1 MDILSVSQK
10 TLTEIQSLQ
19 TLNTENFSNLCKYFL
34 QTVIRGHSTI
44 EIDESLEISLS
55 GLSTLLLEA
64 AKVRADP
71 QQIKDLFVE
80 HSLSSDIAGLVVD
93 LYTQHG
99 DSIIS
104 HLESTGISAPAIVDI
119 DWRLDYS
126 VRSKHGGRN
135 NTPMYFVTLKVK
147 DRGLLR
153 NVDMMASLEEM
164 QDLLASVRDA
174 VKEVDRIMSTTE

>member
-71 QQIKDLFVE
+71 QQIK
-80 HSLSSDIAGLVVD
+80 LVII
-93 LYTQHG
+93 YTYIYEG
-99 DSIIS
+99 K
-104 HLESTGISAPAIVDI
+104 LMIV
-119 DWRLDYS
+119 
-126 VRSKHGGRN
+126 V
-135 NTPMYFVTLKVK
+135 
-147 DRGLLR
+147 
-153 NVDMMASLEEM
+153 
-164 QDLLASVRDA
+164 
-174 VKEVDRIMSTTE
+174 